1 VPDRHLVSAA
11 ELAGFLGDPRLR
23 LADVRWYV
31 GEPGRNRAE
40 YAVGHLPGA
49 VFLDVDTDLSAPTG
63 PGRHPLPDP
72 DDFAALLAGRGFGD
86 DHVIVAY
93 DDADGVYAARL
104 WWMLRWIGHPGARLL
119 DGGLRAWRAAGHA
132 LSTDEPRHPPA
143 TMTVRPGPTRL
154 IDRDDLWRRLGTV
167 VLLDAR
173 QPDRYTGE
181 QHPVDPLGGHI
192 PTARSAP
199 TSDNLGPDGRF
210 LPAEELARHYR
221 ALGAGAGDT
230 VASCGSGVTACHDIL
245 AMSLGGLPEPIL
257 YPGSWSDWCT
267 SALPYATGPEPGLAS
282 PGPLGPGEARLP

>member
-1 VPDRHLVSAA
+1 
-11 ELAGFLGDPRLR
+11 
-23 LADVRWYV
+23 VRWYG

-40 YAVGHLPGA
+40 YAAGHLPGA

-143 TMTVRPGPTRL
+143 TMTVHPGPTRL

-221 ALGAGAGDT
+221 ALGAGVGDT

-245 AMSLGGLPEPIL
+245 AMSLAGLPEPIL

-267 SALPYATGPEPGLAS
+267 SGLPYATGPEPGAV
-282 PGPLGPGEARLP
+282 

>member
-40 YAVGHLPGA
+40 YAAGHLSRA

>member
-40 YAVGHLPGA
+40 YAAGHLPGA
-49 VFLDVDTDLSAPTG
+49 VLLDVDTDLSAPTG
-63 PGRHPLPDP
+63 PGRHPLPEP
-72 DDFAALLAGRGFGD
+72 AAFAALLASRGFGD
-86 DHVIVAY
+86 DHLIVAY
-93 DDADGVYAARL
+93 DDADGIYAARL
-104 WWMLRWIGHPGARLL
+104 WWMLRWIGHRGARLL
-119 DGGLRAWRAAGHA
+119 DGGLRAWRAAGLP
-132 LSTDEPRHPPA
+132 LSTDEPGPRPA
-143 TMTVRPGPTRL
+143 TVTVRPGPTR
-154 IDRDDLWRRLGTV
+154 IIGRDDLWERLRDV

-192 PTARSAP
+192 PTARNAP

-210 LPAEELARHYR
+210 LPPEELARRYR
-221 ALGAGAGDT
+221 AVGVGGGDT

-245 AMSLGGLPEPIL
+245 AMVLAGLPEPIL

-267 SALPYATGPEPGLAS
+267 SGLPFATGSEPGTA
-282 PGPLGPGEARLP
+282 

>member
-1 VPDRHLVSAA
+1 MRAPDRHLVSAA

-31 GEPGRNRAE
+31 GEPGRNRAA
-40 YAVGHLPGA
+40 YAAGHLSGA

-132 LSTDEPRHPPA
+132 LSTDESRHPPA

-221 ALGAGAGDT
+221 ALGAGVGDT

-245 AMSLGGLPEPIL
+245 AMSLAGLPEPIL

-267 SALPYATGPEPGLAS
+267 SGLPYATGPEPGAV
-282 PGPLGPGEARLP
+282 